1 MVKAYE
7 NDTEVKIP
15 DWYLKL
21 PQKLIN
27 RISDIGIV
35 LNNVLTRKK
44 KIDRTNKRNIKF
56 HI

>member
-1 MVKAYE
+1 MKAYE

-27 RISDIGIV
+27 KISDIGII
-35 LNNVLTRKK
+35 LNNILMRKK

-56 HI
+56 NL

>member
-1 MVKAYE
+1 MGTYE

-15 DWYLKL
+15 NWYLKL

-27 RISDIGIV
+27 KISDIGII
-35 LNNVLTRKK
+35 LNNILMRKK

-56 HI
+56 NL

>member
-1 MVKAYE
+1 MVGTYE

-15 DWYLKL
+15 NWYLKL

-27 RISDIGIV
+27 KISDIGII
-35 LNNVLTRKK
+35 LNNILMRKK

-56 HI
+56 NL